1 MNQLAYR
8 RVLPIVVAF
17 LITRLLVL
25 ALYAPEIVWGDQLQ
39 YVRIANSNLDHGWLD
54 YLDPGFVLEA
64 GSYYPYFKN
73 SPSLPDGMRRTPW
86 RGEVRSTSVFEEKFR
101 LGKYRHTRPRNSGIP
116 EERIRQSR
124 SGE

>member
-1 MNQLAYR
+1 MLRFRCRLAGMNRLAYR

-39 YVRIANSNLDHGWLD
+39 YIRVAASNLDHGWLN

-64 GSYYPYFKN
+64 GSYYPYYKSCQPSKIFWSKTLRFKIAQLHWLAFN
-73 SPSLPDGMRRTPW
+73 
-86 RGEVRSTSVFEEKFR
+86 
-101 LGKYRHTRPRNSGIP
+101 N
-116 EERIRQSR
+116 
-124 SGE
+124 